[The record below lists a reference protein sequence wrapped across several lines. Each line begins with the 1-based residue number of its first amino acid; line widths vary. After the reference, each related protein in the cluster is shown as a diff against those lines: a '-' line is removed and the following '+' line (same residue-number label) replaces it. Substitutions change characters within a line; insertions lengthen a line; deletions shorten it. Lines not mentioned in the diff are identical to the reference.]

1 MQWWRILRV
10 IVRVVAAIVMAG
22 VLVIAAPARAV
33 AAPAIEDLV
42 TGLVLDLGPSG
53 ADVCVIVPRSA
64 RIAEGCA
71 GIDADA
77 LGARVARALPQASA
91 AALLRLP
98 GRMIVVS
105 VSAEPTRTPLR
116 TREQIE
122 EYLTA
127 ARKGWAALGVSP
139 K

>member
-77 LGARVARALPQASA
+77 LGVPPRVLRGRSSRSGVVISGESRAQA
-91 AALLRLP
+91 
-98 GRMIVVS
+98 
-105 VSAEPTRTPLR
+105 
-116 TREQIE
+116 
-122 EYLTA
+122 
-127 ARKGWAALGVSP
+127 
-139 K
+139 